1 MCVGVCIK
9 SYSLLGDYIYGRILK
24 VLFVE
29 MHVNVAFVKLVVQL
43 SEFNWCWRIALYKN
57 YLLLL
62 SHTLHQYTF
71 DVRLALLIP
80 FGEFKLPLVGIHQ
93 HSWTRTG

>member
-24 VLFVE
+24 NTVFE
-29 MHVNVAFVKLVVQL
+29 MHVNMAFVKLVVQL

-62 SHTLHQYTF
+62 HVTPVH
-71 DVRLALLIP
+71 V
-80 FGEFKLPLVGIHQ
+80 
-93 HSWTRTG
+93 